1 MVKLLEF
8 STKKIARQEAQA
20 EALKPTRRAI
30 FTWRALALALS
41 GATGVAPCETLS
53 SDDLVEAVNLFSESL
68 GLLFPHLPE
77 AESSLQLDCSSHGQA
92 QLNEERHKDD
102 EHSPK
107 EAVAALQC
115 DTACDKHAHHSN
127 GVDHGRHLQPE
138 EEHGSLL
145 SREAQL
151 KVKGTSCP
159 KRLPLSKKLIYISI
173 IE

>member
-1 MVKLLEF
+1 M
-8 STKKIARQEAQA
+8 
-20 EALKPTRRAI
+20 
-30 FTWRALALALS
+30 
-41 GATGVAPCETLS
+41 APRETLS

-151 KVKGTSCP
+151 KAKGHF
-159 KRLPLSKKLIYISI
+159 LPLD
-173 IE
+173 